1 MWRCVSI
8 TGEIF
13 SKGVLM
19 KSNARILVLDDDE
32 DLLEFMKDM
41 LHRNPHYEVTTY
53 FDSKRGM
60 AALTPGAF
68 DLVITD
74 LNMPGIG
81 GMEILDHVVNHTPE
95 TMCIILT
102 GYGSIPNAVLA
113 VKKGAFDYI
122 TKPVSTP
129 TFLTYVENALKV
141 KQLKQQT
148 GDEDKPRGRDSVYGN
163 FIGTSPAIKKIHHL
177 IEKVADTDSTILVTG
192 ASGTGKELIVRTIH
206 KLSSRKEQPFIAVNC
221 GAIPEAL
228 LESEIFGHEKGAF
241 TGAHKKRVGRFEMA
255 HKGTI
260 FLDEVAEMSPAL
272 QVKLLRVL
280 QEKVIERVG
289 GTQSIAVNA
298 RIIAATNRDLAVA
311 VKDGSFREDLFYRL
325 NVIPIHVPDLVHRR
339 SDIPLLIDF
348 FLDKFQRGRDKD
360 IHSFSSE
367 AMDALLRH
375 DWPGNVREL
384 ENLIKRMIIL
394 CENPIVALE
403 DLPEHFQEKTSSPL
417 QPEEQPLIRKGM
429 TLSDAV
435 KDYENKLILNAL
447 EKSDGVKAK
456 AARILNI
463 KRTTLVEKIKK
474 NKMLDTD
481 S

>member
-1 MWRCVSI
+1 MQPI
-8 TGEIF
+8 AKI
-13 SKGVLM
+13 M
-19 KSNARILVLDDDE
+19 VLDDDE
-32 DLLEFMKDM
+32 DFLM
-41 LHRNPHYEVTTY
+41 LIRDILIRNKHYQVTTTS
-53 FDSKRGM
+53 DSQN
-60 AALTPGAF
+60 ALNMLTLDAF

-74 LNMPGIG
+74 LNMPGVT
-81 GMEILDHVVNHTPE
+81 GMEILDHVVNNIPE

-102 GYGSIPNAVLA
+102 GYGSIANAVMA
-113 VKKGAFDYI
+113 VKKGAFDYV
-122 TKPVSTP
+122 TKPVGP
-129 TFLTYVENALKV
+129 GALMEYVENALKV
-141 KQLKQQT
+141 KWLKKQDIEAPPSHDLKAT
-148 GDEDKPRGRDSVYGN
+148 YAN
-163 FIGTSPAIKKIHHL
+163 FIGSSPVIKKIHTF

-206 KLSSRKEQPFIAVNC
+206 RLSNRRDKSFIAVNC

-241 TGAHKKRVGRFEMA
+241 TGAHKKRIGRFEMA
-255 HKGTI
+255 DEGTI

-280 QEKVIERVG
+280 QEKIIERVG
-289 GTQSIAVNA
+289 GTRSIPVNA
-298 RIIAATNRDLAVA
+298 RVIAATNKELAIA
-311 VKDGSFREDLFYRL
+311 VEDGSFREDLFYRL
-325 NVIPIHVPDLVHRR
+325 NVIPIHVPSLIHRK

-348 FLDKFQRGRDKD
+348 FLNKFQQGKKMQ
-360 IHSFSSE
+360 IQGFSPG
-367 AMDALLRH
+367 AMDALLQH

-394 CENPIVALE
+394 SENAMVTPE
-403 DLPEHFQEKTSSPL
+403 DLPESFQKESSLP
-417 QPEEQPLIRKGM
+417 PISEEPYPIHEGM

-435 KDYENKLILNAL
+435 KNYENKLIVSAL

-474 NKMLDTD
+474 NKKIDAQL
-481 S
+481 

>member
-1 MWRCVSI
+1 MQPI
-8 TGEIF
+8 A
-13 SKGVLM
+13 K
-19 KSNARILVLDDDE
+19 ILVLDDDE
-32 DLLEFMKDM
+32 DFLMFISDILS
-41 LHRNPHYEVTTY
+41 RNKHYKVTTTS
-53 FDSKRGM
+53 DSHNALLM
-60 AALTPGAF
+60 LTPDAF

-74 LNMPGIG
+74 LNMPGVN
-81 GMEILDHVVNHTPE
+81 GMEILAYVVNNTPE

-102 GYGSIPNAVLA
+102 GYGSISNAVMA
-113 VKKGAFDYI
+113 VKKGAFDYV
-122 TKPVSTP
+122 TKPVGTGA
-129 TFLTYVENALKV
+129 LMEYVENALKV
-141 KQLKQQT
+141 KWLKEHEVEKSSSLDLSST
-148 GDEDKPRGRDSVYGN
+148 YAN
-163 FIGTSPAIKKIHHL
+163 FIGTSPAIKKIHTL

-206 KLSSRKEQPFIAVNC
+206 RLSSQREHPFIAVNC

-241 TGAHKKRVGRFEMA
+241 TGAHKKRIGRFEMA
-255 HKGTI
+255 HEGTI

-280 QEKVIERVG
+280 QEKIIERVG
-289 GTQSIAVNA
+289 GALSIPVDA
-298 RIIAATNRDLAVA
+298 RIIAATNKDLATA

-325 NVIPIHVPDLVHRR
+325 NVIPIHVPPLIHRR
-339 SDIPLLIDF
+339 SDIPLLINF
-348 FLDKFQRGRDKD
+348 FLDKFQRGKKLQ
-360 IHSFSSE
+360 IQGFSPG
-367 AMDALLRH
+367 AMDALLQH

-394 CENPIVALE
+394 SENSMVTLE
-403 DLPEHFQEKTSSPL
+403 DLPDHFQKESSI
-417 QPEEQPLIRKGM
+417 PLISTEPYPIHKGM

-435 KDYENKLILNAL
+435 KDYENKLIVSAL
-447 EKSDGVKAK
+447 EKSDGVKAQ

-474 NKMLDTD
+474 NKTLI

>member
-1 MWRCVSI
+1 MQPI
-8 TGEIF
+8 A
-13 SKGVLM
+13 K
-19 KSNARILVLDDDE
+19 ILVLDDDE
-32 DLLEFMKDM
+32 GLLM
-41 LHRNPHYEVTTY
+41 LIRDILIRNKHYQVTTTS
-53 FDSKRGM
+53 DSHN
-60 AALTPGAF
+60 ALNMLIPDAF

-74 LNMPGIG
+74 LNMPGIT
-81 GMEILDHVVNHTPE
+81 GMEILEHVVSNIPE

-102 GYGSIPNAVLA
+102 GYGSIANAVLA
-113 VKKGAFDYI
+113 VKKGAFDYV
-122 TKPVSTP
+122 TKPVGAGA
-129 TFLTYVENALKV
+129 LMEYVENALKV
-141 KQLKQQT
+141 KWLKIQ
-148 GDEDKPRGRDSVYGN
+148 DIESPPSHDLKAVYAN
-163 FIGTSPAIKKIHHL
+163 FIGASPAMKKIHTF

-206 KLSSRKEQPFIAVNC
+206 RLSHRRDKSFIAVNC

-241 TGAHKKRVGRFEMA
+241 TGAHKKRIGRFEMA
-255 HKGTI
+255 DEGTI

-280 QEKVIERVG
+280 QEKIIERVG
-289 GTQSIAVNA
+289 GTRSIPVNA
-298 RIIAATNRDLAVA
+298 RIIAATNKELATA

-325 NVIPIHVPDLVHRR
+325 NVIPIHVPPLIHRR

-348 FLDKFQRGRDKD
+348 FLSKFQQGEK
-360 IHSFSSE
+360 INIKGFSPA
-367 AMDALLRH
+367 AMDSLLQH

-394 CENPIVALE
+394 SENAMVTPE
-403 DLPEHFQEKTSSPL
+403 DLPEHFQKESSLP
-417 QPEEQPLIRKGM
+417 PISTDSFPIHEGM

-435 KDYENKLILNAL
+435 KDYENKLIVSAL
-447 EKSDGVKAK
+447 EQSDGVKAK

-474 NKMLDTD
+474 NKQIDDQL
-481 S
+481 

>member
-1 MWRCVSI
+1 M
-8 TGEIF
+8 
-13 SKGVLM
+13 LM
-19 KSNARILVLDDDE
+19 KPNAKILVLDDDE
-32 DLLEFMKDM
+32 ALLEFMEEM
-41 LHRNPHYEVTTY
+41 LRRNPHYEVTTDS
-53 FDSKRGM
+53 DSKRGL
-60 AALTPGAF
+60 AALAPGAF

-81 GMEILDHVVNHTPE
+81 GMDILDHVVNHTPE

-102 GYGSIPNAVLA
+102 GYGSIANAVLA
-113 VKKGAFDYI
+113 VKKGAFDYV
-122 TKPVSTP
+122 TKPVSP
-129 TFLTYVENALKV
+129 STFLTYVENALKV
-141 KQLKQQT
+141 KQLKQQLV
-148 GDEDKPRGRDSVYGN
+148 DEDRPRGSDSAYEN

-206 KLSSRKEQPFIAVNC
+206 RLSSQRDQPFIAVNC

-255 HKGTI
+255 HEGTI

-289 GTQSIAVNA
+289 GTQSIPVNA
-298 RIIAATNRDLAVA
+298 RVIAATNKDLTTA

-325 NVIPIHVPDLVHRR
+325 NVIPIHVPDLVHRK

-348 FLDKFQRGRDKD
+348 FLDKFQRGRNRD
-360 IHSFSSE
+360 IHGFSAE
-367 AMDALLRH
+367 AMDALLMH

-394 CENPIVALE
+394 CENPMVTLE
-403 DLPEHFQEKTSSPL
+403 DLPEHFQKKQSFPSL
-417 QPEEQPLIRKGM
+417 PEEPLLIHKGM

-435 KDYENKLILNAL
+435 KDYETKLILSAL
-447 EKSDGVKAK
+447 EESDGVKAK
-456 AARILNI
+456 AARMLNI

-474 NKMLDTD
+474 NKVLDTD
-481 S
+481 D